1 MVRLTRLAA
10 LLAVAPLFACA
21 YALSPVTSSIYGK
34 VQGPIA
40 ATNVS
45 EAPTKTGRSCSSSI
59 LGIIA
64 NGDAS
69 IDAAKRAGG
78 ITTVASVDFES
89 TNVLFV
95 YATFCTVVR
104 GS

>member
-10 LLAVAPLFACA
+10 VLAVTPLFACA

-40 ATNVS
+40 VTNLTA
-45 EAPTKTGRSCSSSI
+45 EPTKIGRSCASSI
-59 LGIIA
+59 LGLVA

-69 IDAAKRAGG
+69 IEAAKRAGG

-89 TNVLFV
+89 TNVLFI